1 MEGRNGKQDGRN
13 GCYVGS
19 TTRKFKRK
27 LPSQAQAE
35 SSVSLIHKKLV
46 MENLGGAP
54 FEVPAMDSVPVSSK
68 VLLDAMLEKVGL
80 PAATY
85 SASPK
90 DDTHLRV
97 TVTFYPIKIRLGNS
111 PAKVSLSTSEH
122 QDLEIAWDYVAAAV
136 IKYIDA
142 YEGVVPKDYHY
153 DQLMTVEKANVL
165 LGQQLKAMKRNN
177 ASLKQKLKESITKNK
192 LLSKGW
198 DGSLDTEQNIVN
210 NLKHLVNSR
219 LSPGSTPDDLE
230 LNNVLLNVEASCEYL
245 QQYTDEAMVNLQE
258 AGVYPYGQEQS
269 TDEDED
275 LPTQSDENPPYD
287 PVMRTFL
294 DDEQIFDSE
303 GYCSDDYRVLP
314 EDHF

>member
-1 MEGRNGKQDGRN
+1 
-13 GCYVGS
+13 
-19 TTRKFKRK
+19 
-27 LPSQAQAE
+27 
-35 SSVSLIHKKLV
+35 
-46 MENLGGAP
+46 
-54 FEVPAMDSVPVSSK
+54 MDSVPVSSK

-198 DGSLDTEQNIVN
+198 DGSLDTEQNI
-210 NLKHLVNSR
+210 
-219 LSPGSTPDDLE
+219 